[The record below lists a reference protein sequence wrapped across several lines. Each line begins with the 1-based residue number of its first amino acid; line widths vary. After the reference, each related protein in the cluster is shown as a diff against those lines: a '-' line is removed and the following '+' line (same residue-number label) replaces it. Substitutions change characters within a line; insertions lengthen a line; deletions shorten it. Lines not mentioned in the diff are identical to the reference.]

1 MGYGERA
8 SQQGNRELGQW
19 RRPTEEVPQ
28 GHYLNCYGSGPAG
41 EKAFGISQF
50 ETLFTI

>member
-1 MGYGERA
+1 MGNGERI
-8 SQQGNRELGQW
+8 SQQVNRELGQG
-19 RRPTEEVPQ
+19 RRPTEQVPQ

-41 EKAFGISQF
+41 ENAFGVSQF